1 MPTLAQSL
9 PANDLGFLRIVAALW
24 GIELIAADPAQA
36 AVELAETLCD
46 AQLLE
51 EVVSTLPEE
60 GQNALG
66 ALADAGGRLPW
77 VVFTRRFG
85 AVREMGAA
93 KRDREQPHERPNSPA
108 ELLWYRALLAK
119 AFFDTE
125 KGPQE
130 FAYIPDDLRQA
141 LEFIGFAQSEA
152 SPAEAE
158 PAPAGAAPLKP
169 PPAPMGEI
177 LGRPASPGEKAHPL
191 PLFERLLDDA
201 TTLLAALRLGL
212 EPPPLPIALPALLA
226 LLEAAEILQN
236 GQPLP
241 AAVKSFLELPRPAAL
256 TLLEKAWRSS
266 QTFDELRLLPGLF
279 FEGGWT
285 NDALATRNFI
295 LPLIEALPA
304 GQWWSLGAF
313 VRDFK
318 TRYADFQRPAPGDY
332 DSWFIKRAAD
342 GVYLRGFDS
351 WDEVEG
357 ALLRFFISGPLFW
370 LGRVEISAA
379 EEGGAPAA
387 FRLRA
392 GAAFS
397 AKENGKVSVTSQGKI
412 VMARPAP
419 RAARYQIARFCEWEA
434 EKEGEYRYHIS
445 AGSLKRAAEQ
455 GLKVNQLLSLL
466 AKHSGGQLPPVFV
479 KMLQRWELNG
489 IETRLETLTVLRV
502 SKPAVLEELRRSK
515 AGRFL
520 GEILGPTTVK
530 IPAEAIPQVL
540 AALAELGLLAEVQQG

>member
-9 PANDLGFLRIVAALW
+9 PAHDLGFLRIIAALW
-24 GIELIAADPAQA
+24 GIELSAADPAQA

-51 EVVSTLPEE
+51 EVVSTLPED

-66 ALADAGGRLPW
+66 ALVDAGGRLPW
-77 VVFTRRFG
+77 VIFTRRFG

-141 LEFIGFAQSEA
+141 LEFIGFAEQTPPGVAEQA
-152 SPAEAE
+152 PPADS
-158 PAPAGAAPLKP
+158 APARPISAP
-169 PPAPMGEI
+169 AGEI
-177 LGRPASPGEKAHPL
+177 LGRPASPGEKSHPL
-191 PLFERLLDDA
+191 APFERLLDDS
-201 TTLLAALRLGL
+201 TSLLAALRLGQEAPQMPVPTPVL
-212 EPPPLPIALPALLA
+212 TAF
-226 LLEAAEILQN
+226 LEAAEILKN
-236 GQPLP
+236 GQPRP
-241 AAVKSFLELPRPAAL
+241 EAVKNFLELPRPAAL
-256 TLLEKAWRSS
+256 TLLEKAWRSRA
-266 QTFDELRLLPGLF
+266 TFNELRLLPQLI

-285 NDALATRNFI
+285 NDPLSARNFI

-313 VRDFK
+313 LRDFK
-318 TRYADFQRPAPGDY
+318 TRYADFQRPTPGDY
-332 DSWFIKRAAD
+332 DSWFIKRETD
-342 GVYLRGFDS
+342 GLYLRGFEH
-351 WDEVEG
+351 WDEVDG

-370 LGRVEISAA
+370 LRRLELAA
-379 EEGGAPAA
+379 TEEGGEATA
-387 FRLRA
+387 FRLSV
-392 GAAFS
+392 S
-397 AKENGKVSVTSQGKI
+397 APSGEENGKISITSQGKI
-412 VMARPAP
+412 SMARPAP
-419 RAARYQIARFCEWEA
+419 RAARYQIARFCEWDA
-434 EKEGEYRYHIS
+434 EKDGEYRYHVS
-445 AGSLKRAAEQ
+445 ASSLQRAAAQ

-466 AKHSGGQLPPVFV
+466 AKHSGGQVPPVFV

-530 IPAEAIPQVL
+530 IPGEAVPQVL
-540 AALAELGLLAEVQQG
+540 AALAELGLLAEVERG